1 MEVLK
6 LYLNKQ
12 VKIALENTIG
22 TSISRLSRMG
32 ADEENDFVYSKI
44 GRRPIFSKTPDAR
57 MRGRGNPL
65 IARRRICTME
75 DIDKRILELK

>member
-1 MEVLK
+1 
-6 LYLNKQ
+6 
-12 VKIALENTIG
+12 
-22 TSISRLSRMG
+22 MG